1 MRKRRGGKCDE
12 CFLALL
18 VWGNVLYRVHSHGC
32 GQALRPPQKVE
43 SAGEMVFF
51 FWLCSAVL
59 RGQSS
64 ACMPFTIK
72 PGIGISNGGY
82 LPSYCSSYW
91 FCTGQSRTSFRF
103 AEKYFS
109 RQKIS
114 KSEQLLLTNP
124 ELSATIF
131 LVDLTFNQGVVICRR
146 P

>member
-1 MRKRRGGKCDE
+1 MFFG
-12 CFLALL
+12 
-18 VWGNVLYRVHSHGC
+18 
-32 GQALRPPQKVE
+32 
-43 SAGEMVFF
+43 SAGVGECALSSSFSWVRTSTTPATESGECRRNGFF

-64 ACMPFTIK
+64 ACMPFTTK

-114 KSEQLLLTNP
+114 KCEQLLLTNP